1 MITAVRARAVDVE
14 TGATPD
20 ALGTLTPDPPLLPPR
35 KPAQPRR
42 ARKASCSA
50 PTPEPARPAPFV
62 AVLTE
67 PAAPGGADI
76 LWADDPPPGDGQG
89 RAWTRGLRG

>member
-1 MITAVRARAVDVE
+1 MINAVRARAVDVE

-20 ALGTLTPDPPLLPPR
+20 ALGTLTPDAPVLPAR

-42 ARKASCSA
+42 ARKASCTAS
-50 PTPEPARPAPFV
+50 TPEPAPFV
-62 AVLTE
+62 AVHTA
-67 PAAPGGADI
+67 PAAPAVGDI
-76 LWADDPPPGDGQG
+76 LWADDALPGDGQG